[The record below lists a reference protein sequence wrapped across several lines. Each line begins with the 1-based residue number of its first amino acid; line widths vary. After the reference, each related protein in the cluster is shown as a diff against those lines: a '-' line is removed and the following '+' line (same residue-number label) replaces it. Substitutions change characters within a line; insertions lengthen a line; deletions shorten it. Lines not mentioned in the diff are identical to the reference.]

1 MKNFEYYTSPKS
13 NIKEIIPIALEKL
26 NWNYDRNES
35 HYTVKFPINLYTWG
49 SIMDIKI
56 INDSQFNV
64 EVHPKL
70 PTQIFDWGDGKRK
83 IDKLMS
89 TIKEIQ

>member
-56 INDSQFNV
+56 I
-64 EVHPKL
+64 K
-70 PTQIFDWGDGKRK
+70 WK
-83 IDKLMS
+83 IDE
-89 TIKEIQ
+89 EIYMEELEHHHLKSPVHQHHEK